1 MVSTSEF
8 RNGMVIRINGELF
21 SIVGFQHVKPGKG
34 VAFVRTRL
42 KNIRTGAV
50 LDQTF
55 RSGDKVEDV
64 RLERKAMQYLYG
76 ADEVHYFMDVETYDQ
91 IALFREA
98 IGEALEFLKENETVS
113 VLTVD
118 GEPIGVELPFFVDLK
133 VVQTDPGVRG
143 DTATGGSKPATL
155 ETGAVVQVPL
165 FMNEGDVIKVD
176 TRTGAY
182 IERVSFRQR

>member
-8 RNGMVIRINGELF
+8 RNGMVIQLNGELF
-21 SIVGFQHVKPGKG
+21 SIVEFQHVKPGKG

-42 KNIRTGAV
+42 KNVRTGAV

-76 ADEVHYFMDVETYDQ
+76 SEGMHYFMDVETYDQ
-91 IALFREA
+91 IAFPRET
-98 IGEALEFLKENETVS
+98 IEEVLRFLKENETVS
-113 VLTVD
+113 VLTAD
-118 GEPIGVELPFFVDLK
+118 EEPIGVELPFFVDLR
-133 VVQTDPGVRG
+133 VVKTDPGIRG

-155 ETGAVVQVPL
+155 ETGTVVQVPL

-176 TRTGAY
+176 TRTGEY
-182 IERVSFRQR
+182 IERVSSR